1 MKNSNLKNTIIFIDK
16 KAELEGKGKV
26 PKLNLRKLGNDAKII
41 GYQEHKKIKIHEAKK
56 QKFLNSKFYKFR
68 KKIVLGFI
76 VILSTLILMFL
87 WNKLYKPSYTDSNN
101 SNFKVENETLSSS
114 NASTYSSIVKESV
127 QSILNIKYRII
138 VEQLHKNGNLVFAK
152 GSFNI
157 PDKGDVNFDM
167 ILKNYAPYSLKVN
180 GEEYIKK

>member
-76 VILSTLILMFL
+76 VILST
-87 WNKLYKPSYTDSNN
+87 
-101 SNFKVENETLSSS
+101 NF
-114 NASTYSSIVKESV
+114 I
-127 QSILNIKYRII
+127 IIKCIYLLFYCKR
-138 VEQLHKNGNLVFAK
+138 VCSKYFKHKISHK
-152 GSFNI
+152 C
-157 PDKGDVNFDM
+157 
-167 ILKNYAPYSLKVN
+167 
-180 GEEYIKK
+180 

>member
-68 KKIVLGFI
+68 KK
-76 VILSTLILMFL
+76 
-87 WNKLYKPSYTDSNN
+87 
-101 SNFKVENETLSSS
+101 
-114 NASTYSSIVKESV
+114 ASTHTKLKTRVR
-127 QSILNIKYRII
+127 N
-138 VEQLHKNGNLVFAK
+138 QLRNLT
-152 GSFNI
+152 N
-157 PDKGDVNFDM
+157 
-167 ILKNYAPYSLKVN
+167 
-180 GEEYIKK
+180 